1 MSKNKLTQENLLKLG
16 FKQEFVSAEESG
28 DEAFSY
34 FVYEVKNALD
44 KERCVLISN
53 ELESG
58 DLYVEFF
65 EMQEIGIFDD
75 FDVLAELIEVLKK
88 AK

>member
-28 DEAFSY
+28 DEAYSY
-34 FVYEVKNALD
+34 FIYEIKDALN

-53 ELESG
+53 EVENG

-75 FDVLAELIEVLKK
+75 FDTLKELIDVLKK

>member
-1 MSKNKLTQENLLKLG
+1 MENKLTQENLLKLG

-75 FDVLAELIEVLKK
+75 FDVLSELIDVLKK